1 MVDDE
6 KTLIRKCQR
15 GAKEPFRFLVEK
27 YKMKAYFFALSIV
40 GNQEDALDL
49 SQEAFIKAYR
59 SIKFFKTNFKFKIW
73 FFRILRNHCID
84 FLRKKKRK
92 RECSLEEKRE
102 QHGTEFSDPSP
113 NPAMLLERN
122 GLRQKLWEEIN
133 QLKDL
138 EKEIVI
144 YKDVHGMSYEEIA
157 RILDIPKG
165 TVASTLH
172 KARKKLKNS
181 LKHFLES

>member
-6 KTLIRKCQR
+6 KISIMKCQK

-59 SIKFFKTNFKFKIW
+59 SLKFFKTDFKFKVW

-84 FLRKKKRK
+84 FLRKKRRR
-92 RECSLEEKRE
+92 RESSLEEKRE
-102 QHGTEFSDPSP
+102 QYGAEIVDPRP
-113 NPAMLLERN
+113 NPSLLLERN
-122 GLRQKLWEEIN
+122 GLRKKLWEEIN

-144 YKDVHGMSYEEIA
+144 YKDIHGMSYEEIA

-172 KARKKLKNS
+172 KARKKLKES
-181 LKHFLES
+181 LKHYLDS

>member
-59 SIKFFKTNFKFKIW
+59 SIKFFKTNFKFKVW

-84 FLRKKKRK
+84 FLRKKKRQ
-92 RECSLEEKRE
+92 REYSLEEKKE
-102 QHGTEFSDPSP
+102 QHGTEIVDPSP

-133 QLKDL
+133 KLKGL
-138 EKEIVI
+138 EREIVI
-144 YKDVHGMSYEEIA
+144 YKDLHGMSYEEIA

-172 KARKKLKNS
+172 KARRKLKDH
-181 LKHFLES
+181 LKRYLEA